1 MKKQLFLK
9 TLLLTVFLAL
19 MTSVSVLAAEPGSSF
34 PFTLGIDMEG
44 IDKLCYAGHIAG
56 GGMFYDDGL
65 MVTPDVEFYIEDR
78 LDNEK
83 VSFEDLSVEVEL
95 VYENQDNTSSVKETV
110 RKYNA
115 GDIRAGVE
123 YPLFSET
130 TLKSLK
136 QRKKLY
142 SSDVMTVKVI
152 LNYKAS
158 GGAQKKQIYLFYVA
172 KPDEYDE
179 KMLSIATERR

>member
-1 MKKQLFLK
+1 MKNKHFLK
-9 TLLLTVFLAL
+9 TLILAAFLAL
-19 MTSVSVLAAEPGSSF
+19 MTVVNVFAAEPGSSF

-65 MVTPDVEFYIEDR
+65 MVTPDAGFSVDKKISTCSFDGLSAEIE
-78 LDNEK
+78 LIYEK
-83 VSFEDLSVEVEL
+83 
-95 VYENQDNTSSVKETV
+95 QDNTGSVRETV
-110 RKYNA
+110 RKYEP
-115 GDIRAGVE
+115 GDLKAGVS

-130 TLKSLK
+130 AQKNLK

-142 SSDVMTVKVI
+142 SSDVMSAKLI
-152 LNYKAS
+152 LTYESS
-158 GGAQKKQIYLFYVA
+158 GGLQKKQVYLFYIA

-179 KMLSIATERR
+179 KVISLMAPVM